1 MEIYESYELAEGS
14 FFPSLTHSF
23 ESIEN
28 ILDTIE
34 TIRYNSNEDFF
45 AFSSEGF
52 VDFVKKIWDKF
63 VALVKRFANWI
74 KELFGRIFQ
83 TGVLRKAVKGAKYS
97 VNIAFKKG
105 FKSESIIKKY
115 GSDDKVMKEFRKYCV
130 DLRFFT
136 WFAFGS
142 GGEDIDAISK
152 SLNSITDIDSIISK
166 LMESGADI
174 SDTVKSYSK
183 AFEDDYN
190 VIQGYI
196 ENNDKGYNQKL
207 NREQTE
213 NSDSPIV
220 NAVKT
225 IRDVFMKVVGNNET
239 FEQYYDKSLDFKKR
253 KEVPMFHANKVY
265 DRQKVLENF
274 MKTFN
279 DLTAKIEKY
288 DTSKYTEKEDA
299 EKISKVCQML
309 ATVFKTV
316 SKFLSFINNNIMSA
330 AKSIITLKKE
340 NKKISKIVDD
350 IEKTGGRNIG
360 VHSPMGNG
368 LLGGFFKKKERT
380 FDTVADIRY
389 SDEQLEN
396 FRNIVTNT
404 DKVSISG
411 VTVYVCDDMDESSL
425 EDAKQLASG
434 LNYSPY
440 WTYTMLSAE
449 RKSVGIDN
457 EMILCVKSFYESVKD
472 INNENVSMN
481 ESITLHE
488 LGHNKIF
495 SFSGKTD
502 VNIDSLRFIP
512 EKGDDIF
519 TGYAKRYQFDTNDE
533 RLKYLFTY
541 MKKNFKMSISSLVY
555 LTIVKNF
562 KNEINASIL
571 EEVISDV
578 HSIVSKPSYN
588 IYKFLTNNV
597 DYSITSDKYVVGI
610 FLNGMSRLMSTPDVK
625 IRTAV
630 AKAVTDYCLKKK

>member
-14 FFPSLTHSF
+14 LYPSMTHSF

-52 VDFVKKIWDKF
+52 VDFIKKIWDKF

-152 SLNSITDIDSIISK
+152 SLNGITDIDSIISK

-213 NSDSPIV
+213 NLDSPIV

-225 IRDVFMKVVGNNET
+225 IRDVFMKVVGNSVT

-309 ATVFKTV
+309 AIVFKTV

-330 AKSIITLKKE
+330 AKSIIILKKE
-340 NKKISKIVDD
+340 NKKLAPIVDD
-350 IEKTGGRNIG
+350 LEKTGGKNVLMTTSLR
-360 VHSPMGNG
+360 P
-368 LLGGFFKKKERT
+368 
-380 FDTVADIRY
+380 
-389 SDEQLEN
+389 
-396 FRNIVTNT
+396 
-404 DKVSISG
+404 SG
-411 VTVYVCDDMDESSL
+411 VSPTVVNKTLDKYQYDDRAIQAFRQTIVDLKRENYFGHEIYVFNDMVDDIPEEYEKTFKNSAYTPL
-425 EDAKQLASG
+425 G
-434 LNYSPY
+434 
-440 WTYTMLSAE
+440 TYTLLSAE
-449 RKSVGIDN
+449 KIKIGIKNDL
-457 EMILCVKSFYESVKD
+457 IIGFKSFFESTKDTVDENGTYMIESV
-472 INNENVSMN
+472 I
-481 ESITLHE
+481 LHE
-488 LGHNKIF
+488 KGHNKSFRHAELSNSVDF
-495 SFSGKTD
+495 SDFRNDVIHVFENKNRANFIRKNIEKDFGKEVSD
-502 VNIDSLRFIP
+502 IVDRIVD
-512 EKGDDIF
+512 EKGGLRMF
-519 TGYAKRYQFDTNDE
+519 EAYFNDE
-533 RLKYLFTY
+533 FYADIY
-541 MKKNFKMSISSLVY
+541 SIS
-555 LTIVKNF
+555 K
-562 KNEINASIL
+562 
-571 EEVISDV
+571 
-578 HSIVSKPSYN
+578 KPSYN
-588 IYKFLTNNV
+588 IYNFLINKV
-597 DYSITSDKYVVGI
+597 DYKIRDKYFMRKMLDLFRVIDEKGGLDPSSQARVDI
-610 FLNGMSRLMSTPDVK
+610 SKEVANYYLKNNGQ
-625 IRTAV
+625 
-630 AKAVTDYCLKKK
+630 

>member
-1 MEIYESYELAEGS
+1 MDIYESYELVEGS
-14 FFPSLTHSF
+14 LYPSMTHSF

-52 VDFVKKIWDKF
+52 VDFVKKIWAKF

-152 SLNSITDIDSIISK
+152 SLNGITDIDSIVNK
-166 LMESGADI
+166 LMESGTDI

-190 VIQGYI
+190 VIQEYI

-207 NREQTE
+207 NREQME
-213 NSDSPIV
+213 NSDSPVV

-225 IRDVFMKVVGNNET
+225 IRDVFMKVVGNSET
-239 FEQYYDKSLDFKKR
+239 FEQYYDKSLDFKRR

-411 VTVYVCDDMDESSL
+411 VTVYVCDDMDESSI

-434 LNYSPY
+434 LGYSPY

-495 SFSGKTD
+495 GFAGKTN
-502 VNIDSLRFIP
+502 VNIDSIRLIR

-519 TGYAKRYQFDTNDE
+519 TSYAKQYQFDTNDE

-562 KNEINASIL
+562 KNEINAGIF

-610 FLNGMSRLMSTPDVK
+610 FLSGMPQLMSTPDIK

>member
-1 MEIYESYELAEGS
+1 MDIYESYELAEGS
-14 FFPSLTHSF
+14 LYPSMTHSF

-52 VDFVKKIWDKF
+52 VDFVKKIWAKF
-63 VALVKRFANWI
+63 VAIVKRFANWI

-97 VNIAFKKG
+97 VNIAFKKR

-152 SLNSITDIDSIISK
+152 SLNNITDIDSIINK
-166 LMESGADI
+166 LMESGTDI

-207 NREQTE
+207 NREQME

-220 NAVKT
+220 NTIKT
-225 IRDVFMKVVGNNET
+225 IRDVFMKVVGNSET

-279 DLTAKIEKY
+279 NLTAKIEKY

-340 NKKISKIVDD
+340 NKKLAPIVDD
-350 IEKTGGRNIG
+350 IERTGGKNIG
-360 VHSPMGNG
+360 ILSSNVSSGVAKIGNG
-368 LLGGFFKKKERT
+368 LEKTKSLSDFMLDDNVLEIFSQSIASCERNGGYNNIFYVMD
-380 FDTVADIRY
+380 DTVE
-389 SDEQLEN
+389 DETERQNIFDFLSICGFSPFFTFKFLQTDRVKLGLDHYLIFSYKSFMNGVRKDKSVIDSILLHEVGH
-396 FRNIVTNT
+396 NIVVEQSLNSGEDLNHLIGSTKYDNT
-404 DKVSISG
+404 EKLSTSKIREKFLYNMIRKYFGEEIYTISK
-411 VTVYVCDDMDESSL
+411 TVVDAYGSGPNEMEEVFCDLYSLYKKRDDTMFRFLNNDIDYDRPLYAFSAFFSGFKESL
-425 EDAKQLASG
+425 E
-434 LNYSPY
+434 
-440 WTYTMLSAE
+440 
-449 RKSVGIDN
+449 RK
-457 EMILCVKSFYESVKD
+457 EVKCRRD
-472 INNENVSMN
+472 
-481 ESITLHE
+481 
-488 LGHNKIF
+488 
-495 SFSGKTD
+495 
-502 VNIDSLRFIP
+502 
-512 EKGDDIF
+512 
-519 TGYAKRYQFDTNDE
+519 
-533 RLKYLFTY
+533 
-541 MKKNFKMSISSLVY
+541 
-555 LTIVKNF
+555 
-562 KNEINASIL
+562 IL
-571 EEVISDV
+571 EKSL
-578 HSIVSKPSYN
+578 KT
-588 IYKFLTNNV
+588 LNN
-597 DYSITSDKYVVGI
+597 GQ
-610 FLNGMSRLMSTPDVK
+610 
-625 IRTAV
+625 
-630 AKAVTDYCLKKK
+630 

>member
-14 FFPSLTHSF
+14 LYPSMTHSF

-34 TIRYNSNEDFF
+34 TIRYNSSEDFF

-52 VDFVKKIWDKF
+52 VDFVKKIWAKF

-152 SLNSITDIDSIISK
+152 SLNGITDIDSIVNK
-166 LMESGADI
+166 LMESGTDI
-174 SDTVKSYSK
+174 SDTVKLYSK

-196 ENNDKGYNQKL
+196 ENDDKGYNQKL
-207 NREQTE
+207 NREQME

-220 NAVKT
+220 NAIKT
-225 IRDVFMKVVGNNET
+225 VRDVFMKVVGNNET

-309 ATVFKTV
+309 AIVFKTV

-340 NKKISKIVDD
+340 NKKLAPIVDD
-350 IEKTGGRNIG
+350 IERTGGKNIG
-360 VHSPMGNG
+360 VLSSNIASGVAKIGNG
-368 LLGGFFKKKERT
+368 LEKTKSLSDFMLDDYALECFSQTIACCEKTVGYNNIFYLID
-380 FDTVADIRY
+380 DTVEDETEREIIFDFLSKCGLSPFFTFKFLQTDRVKLGLDHYLIFSYKSFINGVREDKSVIDSILLHEVGHNIIVEQALGSGGDLSHLISALKYDNSEKLSTSNIREKFLY
-389 SDEQLEN
+389 DMIRKYFGGEIYNISKTVVDTYKSDL
-396 FRNIVTNT
+396 
-404 DKVSISG
+404 
-411 VTVYVCDDMDESSL
+411 DDM
-425 EDAKQLASG
+425 
-434 LNYSPY
+434 
-440 WTYTMLSAE
+440 
-449 RKSVGIDN
+449 
-457 EMILCVKSFYESVKD
+457 
-472 INNENVSMN
+472 
-481 ESITLHE
+481 
-488 LGHNKIF
+488 
-495 SFSGKTD
+495 
-502 VNIDSLRFIP
+502 
-512 EKGDDIF
+512 
-519 TGYAKRYQFDTNDE
+519 
-533 RLKYLFTY
+533 
-541 MKKNFKMSISSLVY
+541 
-555 LTIVKNF
+555 
-562 KNEINASIL
+562 
-571 EEVISDV
+571 EEVFCDLYSLYKKRDDTMFRFLSNDIDYD
-578 HSIVSKPSYN
+578 KPLYTFSVFFN
-588 IYKFLTNNV
+588 RFKGRTE
-597 DYSITSDKYVVGI
+597 DK
-610 FLNGMSRLMSTPDVK
+610 DVK
-625 IRTAV
+625 CRRDILQ
-630 AKAVTDYCLKKK
+630 KSLNILNNGQ